1 MNKSTGIRFMIAIL
15 VVLIS
20 WNTFAIT
27 HASEDL
33 RLQILKESNIPRRID
48 LMIRY
53 AMYYA
58 SDEDYKDWF
67 QQIHDISSKYKYRP
81 GLIFNRYYQGLVL
94 SDSGKIDLAIDKF
107 KSCINGLDSLGV
119 LQPAEY
125 PLNKIG
131 ILFDAAGRQSEKF
144 RYYADKLAYYI
155 RKGPIEN
162 TANCLS
168 GEGSY
173 YLYLA
178 DYDLAIEHYMRARE
192 IYSAFDSIGF
202 VNQTSLIGNAYLR
215 WGNLGK
221 AEIYLKSALKESI
234 RIGNKVTIIY
244 CYNNLWELFL
254 LKHDFNQ
261 ALRYCFEL
269 REECPNLAP
278 EYRAINLIN
287 IAAIHLN
294 RKQTDSA
301 FSYLQEADL
310 LRQHEPV
317 TLVAPYG
324 NLEIDYYYYLY
335 YCLTGDRNQALNHLK
350 TALLEAQS
358 ARYFPLILKYTNEIY
373 LYHLNSGDST
383 MALNYLLQNRSI
395 HDSLISTNM
404 RERIATYELE
414 NHERNQETEIKELE
428 VQKASMRKNYL
439 IGFVFLTLISLGAIS
454 RFLYKRK
461 RDKEHLME
469 DFKKQLAKAETKAL
483 RAQMNPHFIFNC
495 LNSINWLII
504 DQKLEFASDYLL
516 KFSKLMRM
524 NLDNS
529 GKDVIP
535 IEKELEALKLY
546 VHLESSRYEN
556 KFSCTFNIDKCLDAK
571 TTMIPPMLMQP
582 FVENAIWHGLMH
594 KEDAGSIVIDIK
606 KAGTEFIK
614 ISITDDG
621 IGREKAMELKSKSG
635 TPKSFGM
642 ELTAQRIE
650 IMNKLN
656 STGAR
661 INVIDLKNSEG
672 HATGTKV
679 ELIIPV

>member
-1 MNKSTGIRFMIAIL
+1 
-15 VVLIS
+15 
-20 WNTFAIT
+20 
-27 HASEDL
+27 
-33 RLQILKESNIPRRID
+33 
-48 LMIRY
+48 
-53 AMYYA
+53 
-58 SDEDYKDWF
+58 
-67 QQIHDISSKYKYRP
+67 
-81 GLIFNRYYQGLVL
+81 
-94 SDSGKIDLAIDKF
+94 
-107 KSCINGLDSLGV
+107 
-119 LQPAEY
+119 
-125 PLNKIG
+125 
-131 ILFDAAGRQSEKF
+131 
-144 RYYADKLAYYI
+144 
-155 RKGPIEN
+155 
-162 TANCLS
+162 
-168 GEGSY
+168 
-173 YLYLA
+173 
-178 DYDLAIEHYMRARE
+178 
-192 IYSAFDSIGF
+192 
-202 VNQTSLIGNAYLR
+202 
-215 WGNLGK
+215 
-221 AEIYLKSALKESI
+221 
-234 RIGNKVTIIY
+234 
-244 CYNNLWELFL
+244 
-254 LKHDFNQ
+254 
-261 ALRYCFEL
+261 
-269 REECPNLAP
+269 
-278 EYRAINLIN
+278 
-287 IAAIHLN
+287 
-294 RKQTDSA
+294 
-301 FSYLQEADL
+301 
-310 LRQHEPV
+310 
-317 TLVAPYG
+317 
-324 NLEIDYYYYLY
+324 
-335 YCLTGDRNQALNHLK
+335 
-350 TALLEAQS
+350 
-358 ARYFPLILKYTNEIY
+358 
-373 LYHLNSGDST
+373 
-383 MALNYLLQNRSI
+383 
-395 HDSLISTNM
+395 
-404 RERIATYELE
+404 
-414 NHERNQETEIKELE
+414 
-428 VQKASMRKNYL
+428 MRKNYL

-594 KEDAGSIVIDIK
+594 KEDAGSIIIDIK